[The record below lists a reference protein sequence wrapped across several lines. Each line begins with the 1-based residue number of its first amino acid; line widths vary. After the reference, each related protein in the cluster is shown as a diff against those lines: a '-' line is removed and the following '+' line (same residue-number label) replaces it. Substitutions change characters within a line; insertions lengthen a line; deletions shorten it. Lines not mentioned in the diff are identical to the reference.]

1 MAPSSSSTLANRDA
15 SASAAEDEAVM
26 SVTRAFAQVALLQFQ
41 PGKFD
46 QRLTALSECLKRKP
60 NDPKTFHNIGLAN
73 REGCSD
79 PKRLLDVL
87 YDVKVSIYKWGTF
100 AEFIRLAFS
109 QLSCR
114 LSHLETLKLDIRGAV
129 YNQNYAFPALSNL
142 KHLELL
148 VDANYCLSL
157 GRLASFMKAAPDLR
171 SLVLGLGFGTSNE
184 DMAILEKVSKQPHH
198 CLKVVEIAGYRGHK
212 CCVKHGRYLGEECC
226 CTREDC
232 YKSCPVLVS
241 AYGNRDQL
249 PTGE

>member
-87 YDVKVSIYKWGTF
+87 YDVK
-100 AEFIRLAFS
+100 
-109 QLSCR
+109 
-114 LSHLETLKLDIRGAV
+114 V

>member
-87 YDVKVSIYKWGTF
+87 GDVKFLEVSKDG
-100 AEFIRLAFS
+100 AE
-109 QLSCR
+109 
-114 LSHLETLKLDIRGAV
+114 
-129 YNQNYAFPALSNL
+129 SNL
-142 KHLELL
+142 ASQVLNSISC
-148 VDANYCLSL
+148 DFGSL
-157 GRLASFMKAAPDLR
+157 G
-171 SLVLGLGFGTSNE
+171 GTK
-184 DMAILEKVSKQPHH
+184 L
-198 CLKVVEIAGYRGHK
+198 
-212 CCVKHGRYLGEECC
+212 
-226 CTREDC
+226 
-232 YKSCPVLVS
+232 
-241 AYGNRDQL
+241 
-249 PTGE
+249 